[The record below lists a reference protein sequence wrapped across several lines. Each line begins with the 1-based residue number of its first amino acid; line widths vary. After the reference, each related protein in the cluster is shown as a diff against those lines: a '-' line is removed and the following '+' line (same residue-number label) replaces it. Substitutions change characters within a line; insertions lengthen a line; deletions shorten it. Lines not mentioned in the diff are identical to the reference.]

1 MNQILQ
7 TDGLNS
13 KNNSSFEKNKKG
25 FNQKQFG
32 NINKINSNPVS
43 TKGKLGINSIVRIF
57 AISILIFGIAL
68 VGNSSISLAKSAKQK
83 ANQKIP
89 SVNISRKGNLLNLSV
104 KSEVPI
110 RSVGFSWNN
119 QDFQYA
125 SARQQKQFNMNIKVV
140 DGIDNKLNIAVVDM
154 ANKKST
160 YHGKYSKEADTT
172 KPEIVISNEDPKI
185 KITITDDTAL
195 DHVTYK
201 YGDDQEQR
209 VDADSSDPSKLEI
222 YIDNVDTEQKELI
235 VEAVDSAQNHA
246 EVSKKVLGTTRPKI
260 EVSNSPEDS
269 SILQIK
275 ITDKVNLQKVVI
287 YKNDERYDT
296 SEKIASINDNV
307 FTAKLRASAG
317 DVLKIEAYNVNEL
330 MSYETFN
337 F

>member
-13 KNNSSFEKNKKG
+13 KKNSSFDNNKKG
-25 FNQKQFG
+25 FNQKSFDNMNKMNG
-32 NINKINSNPVS
+32 NPISNN
-43 TKGKLGINSIVRIF
+43 GKLGLNSIVRIF
-57 AISILIFGIAL
+57 AISMLIFGIAL

-125 SARQQKQFNMNIKVV
+125 SARQQKQFNMNIKVI

-154 ANKKST
+154 SNKKST

-172 KPEIVISNEDPKI
+172 KPEIVIANEDPKI

-195 DHVTYK
+195 NHVTYK
-201 YGDDQEQR
+201 YGDGDEQR
-209 VDADSSDPSKLEI
+209 VEADSNDPSKLEI
-222 YIDNVDTEQKELI
+222 YIDNVYTEQTELI
-235 VEAVDSAQNHA
+235 IEAVDNAQNHA
-246 EVSKKVLGTTRPKI
+246 EVTKKVLGTTRPKI
-260 EVSNSPEDS
+260 EVSNSQEDS

-287 YKNDERYDT
+287 YKNDQRYDT
-296 SEKIASINDNV
+296 SEKLPSINDTL
-307 FTAKLRASAG
+307 FTAKLRVAAG
-317 DVLKIEAYNVNEL
+317 DVLKIEAYNINEL
-330 MSYETFN
+330 MSNETFN